1 MSIDFRWD
9 LNGKSDRMASHEV
22 QLIFASE
29 QHWRIALQSV
39 VFAAPLQAMFLYS
52 FHLAKQDRF
61 LHASVH
67 IVLCDVTYAV
77 AVSNIFYKD

>member
-1 MSIDFRWD
+1 MMSIDFRWD

-39 VFAAPLQAMFLYS
+39 VFAAPLQAMFFTSSILQSKIVFYMPMYILYCVM
-52 FHLAKQDRF
+52 
-61 LHASVH
+61 LHMP
-67 IVLCDVTYAV
+67 
-77 AVSNIFYKD
+77 